1 MLSDKIWI
9 TRKTRIY
16 TEQRLQDYGAISQ
29 LLMILFSLALTS
41 LSIWNLQGNDPW
53 LNLISAFA
61 SIVVL
66 VLSVHITSQKYAERA
81 ISMRNCYVKLD
92 ELYSKVKRA
101 EANNDKKMLQQ
112 LESEYTGLLI
122 NIENH
127 SEYDFL
133 CLRYSLKGNSNTS
146 LGPFTRQDNLQYIW
160 EKSWRSILTVIGFVI
175 PILVIIYPWI

>member
-1 MLSDKIWI
+1 M
-9 TRKTRIY
+9 T
-16 TEQRLQDYGAISQ
+16 
-29 LLMILFSLALTS
+29 LFSLALTS
-41 LSIWNLQGNDPW
+41 LSIWNLQDNDPR
-53 LNLISAFA
+53 LNLVSAFA

-66 VLSVHITSQKYAERA
+66 VLSVHVTSQKYAERS

-101 EANNDKKMLQQ
+101 EVNNDENMIQQ

-133 CLRYSLKGNSNTS
+133 CLRHSLKNNANTS
-146 LGPFTRQDNLQYIW
+146 LAPFTRQDNLRYSW
-160 EKSWRSILTVIGFVI
+160 EKSWRGALMIIGFAI
-175 PILVIIYPWI
+175 PIFVIVYPWL